1 MEKKVLISIVIAVI
15 FFGSSL
21 VGLVEIFFYSPV
33 TTTTIQNFIISNAT
47 TFADVSFT
55 GNFLIKNANSSL
67 LEFVE
72 ELQKNGS
79 IEYFNFVN
87 GQIIG
92 KAKDVEALKATNAS
106 VEAILSFS
114 QPIEF
119 FWYGSGFSVAPNNFK
134 ETTTFIPISMVD
146 FSQHQPKVKVFIL
159 AQFSRNLSVI
169 SYSISLFQT

>member
-1 MEKKVLISIVIAVI
+1 
-15 FFGSSL
+15 
-21 VGLVEIFFYSPV
+21 
-33 TTTTIQNFIISNAT
+33 
-47 TFADVSFT
+47 
-55 GNFLIKNANSSL
+55 L